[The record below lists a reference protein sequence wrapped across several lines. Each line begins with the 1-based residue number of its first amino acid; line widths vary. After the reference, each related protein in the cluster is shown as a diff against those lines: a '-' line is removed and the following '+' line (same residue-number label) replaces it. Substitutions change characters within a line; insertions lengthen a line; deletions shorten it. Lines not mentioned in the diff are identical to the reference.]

1 MLIVFYEDTK
11 FSLEKKTLKQTK
23 QEVKRFLRNTRL
35 GAILEAS
42 VKKHEASQLK
52 CLTNLT
58 SRLMEMVHKEQLM
71 EKRMRLLEL
80 LRTRQLPPETEQLV
94 RQDLRDVERELLQ
107 MQENNSTQNTKL

>member
-1 MLIVFYEDTK
+1 
-11 FSLEKKTLKQTK
+11 
-23 QEVKRFLRNTRL
+23 
-35 GAILEAS
+35 
-42 VKKHEASQLK
+42 
-52 CLTNLT
+52 
-58 SRLMEMVHKEQLM
+58 MEMVHKEQLM